1 MTDMR
6 DVQSERDPRNVPL
19 DYVGIENV
27 RLPITVRTKEGG
39 KQPTVGTFSIGVD
52 FPHSFRGTHMSRF
65 MEVLYQHLEEISQT
79 RLRVTLEDI
88 KERLKATKAMI
99 EVAFP
104 FAIKKTTPVTKLETI
119 MYVDASFKA
128 ELNSTGYVVTS
139 TVTVPVHSLCP
150 CSRDISE
157 FGAHNQR
164 VDVTVSWQGDLWIED
179 VIALVESS
187 ASQPL
192 YPLLKRPDEKYVTEK
207 AYLNPKFVEDIA
219 KDLFLK
225 LDPLSP
231 CFRIKVVSYE
241 SIHPHNAVAIKEKR
255 AEVTEP
261 SAKANDQEHRDCT

>member
-1 MTDMR
+1 MR

-79 RLRVTLEDI
+79 RLRVTLQDI

-104 FAIKKTTPVTKLETI
+104 FAVKKSTPVTKLETL

-128 ELNSTGYVVTS
+128 EL
-139 TVTVPVHSLCP
+139 
-150 CSRDISE
+150 
-157 FGAHNQR
+157 
-164 VDVTVSWQGDLWIED
+164 
-179 VIALVESS
+179 
-187 ASQPL
+187 
-192 YPLLKRPDEKYVTEK
+192 
-207 AYLNPKFVEDIA
+207 
-219 KDLFLK
+219 
-225 LDPLSP
+225 
-231 CFRIKVVSYE
+231 
-241 SIHPHNAVAIKEKR
+241 
-255 AEVTEP
+255 
-261 SAKANDQEHRDCT
+261 

>member
-1 MTDMR
+1 MR
-6 DVQSERDPRNVPL
+6 DVQNERDPRNVPL
-19 DYVGIENV
+19 DYVGIEDV

-39 KQPTVGTFSIGVD
+39 KQPTVGTFAIGVD

-65 MEVLYQHLEEISQT
+65 MEVLYGHLEEVSQT
-79 RLRVTLEDI
+79 RLKVTLEEI

-104 FAIKKTTPVTKLETI
+104 FAIKKSTPVTRMDTI

-128 ELNSTGYVVTS
+128 ELNSTSYVVTS

-150 CSRDISE
+150 CSRDISD

-179 VIALVESS
+179 VIALIESS

-241 SIHPHNAVAIKEKR
+241 SIHPHNAVAIKEKKKMKISGSP
-255 AEVTEP
+255 T
-261 SAKANDQEHRDCT
+261 SSDDQEHRNCT